1 MISYFN
7 PLPHLWTG
15 AGAVRKI
22 GNHLRENNFRNP
34 LIVTD
39 RGVVKLPFFSQ
50 ITAELDSFSI
60 FDKTLPNPPDTQVH
74 EGADQYRREN
84 CDCIIAVGGGSPMD
98 CAKGIGVIVSNGG
111 NIHNYTKEPDMVP
124 KAIPYLIAVPTTAGS
139 GSECTS
145 AAIITNTENRNAKM
159 ALISPKILPSAAFVD
174 PEIMIGLPPFLTAMT
189 GLDALS
195 HAIEAYLAINANEY
209 TDGLAFSAIRLI
221 FRFLPRAVANG
232 EDIVAREKMAYAQ
245 TMAGLA
251 FNCAGLGIVHAMSH
265 PLSAMYGIAHG
276 VANTVLLPR
285 VIEFNS
291 LARPDKTIE
300 IAEAAGENTWG
311 HSRHDATRLAVKAL
325 RTLSGDLGCVSSIT
339 EAARALGKIADY
351 DRDIDTLVD
360 DALNDFFRKGNPRTT
375 SSADIKNL
383 YAACW
388 YPSPSLTG
396 LQSGDGDSVH
406 NVLHQRAP

>member
-15 AGAVRKI
+15 AGAVKKI
-22 GNHLRENNFRNP
+22 AGHLRERGLRNP

-39 RGVVKLPFFSQ
+39 KGVTALPFFSRL
-50 ITAELDSFSI
+50 TAELETCAL

-74 EGADQYRREN
+74 EGAEQYRREN
-84 CDCIIAVGGGSPMD
+84 CDCLMAVGGGSPMD

-111 NIHNYTKEPDMVP
+111 NIHAYTKEPDTVP
-124 KAIPYLIAVPTTAGS
+124 KAIPYFIAVPTTAGS

-145 AAIITNTENRNAKM
+145 AAIITNTEGHHSKM
-159 ALISPKILPSAAFVD
+159 ALISPRVLPSAAFVD

-221 FRFLPRAVANG
+221 FRYLPRAVANG
-232 EDIVAREKMAYAQ
+232 EDLVAREKMVYAQ

-265 PLSAMYGIAHG
+265 PLSAVYGIAHG

-291 LARPDKTIE
+291 LARPDKTTE

-311 HSRHDATRLAVKAL
+311 HTRHEAARFASKAV
-325 RTLSGDLGCVSSIT
+325 RTLSGDLGCVSSVV
-339 EAARALGKIADY
+339 EAARVIGKIADF
-351 DRDIDTLVD
+351 DRDIDTLVN
-360 DALNDFFRKGNPRTT
+360 DAMNDIFRKGNPRTT
-375 SSADIKNL
+375 SEADIRNL

-388 YPSPSLTG
+388 YPG
-396 LQSGDGDSVH
+396 QS
-406 NVLHQRAP
+406 